1 MYIDPSA
8 GSLIL
13 QVLVASFLGIVST
26 VKGAREAV
34 KGFFKGMLGRRR
46 AK

>member
-13 QVLVASFLGIVST
+13 QVLVASALGVVST
-26 VKGAREAV
+26 VKSAREAV
-34 KGFFKGMLGRRR
+34 KGFFKSLIGRRR

>member
-1 MYIDPSA
+1 VYIDPSA

-13 QVLVASFLGIVST
+13 QVLVASFLGVVAS
-26 VKGAREAV
+26 VKGARDAV
-34 KGFFKGMLGRRR
+34 KGFFKGMRGRRR